1 MRTSIEFSDNILTVE
16 TFEDLGNAIDDLDVG
31 RLEFSEPIRKVII
44 KNINRNLEK
53 YEVQDYLFSSQLKE
67 LEAVDIIDSGK
78 GLCSDDG
85 LVYTADFKYLVFCPI
100 GRRGTVK
107 IHEGTEMLLQIIGKY
122 KITEKVTTFAP
133 TRNIFFKTGEQRAVC
148 NNPPLAVGLG
158 KAFHLLTEN
167 GKPAD
172 KKSSAGQ
179 RLRF

>member
-1 MRTSIEFSDNILTVE
+1 
-16 TFEDLGNAIDDLDVG
+16 
-31 RLEFSEPIRKVII
+31 
-44 KNINRNLEK
+44 
-53 YEVQDYLFSSQLKE
+53 
-67 LEAVDIIDSGK
+67 
-78 GLCSDDG
+78 
-85 LVYTADFKYLVFCPI
+85 
-100 GRRGTVK
+100 
-107 IHEGTEMLLQIIGKY
+107 MLLQIIGKY

-179 RLRF
+179 MLRFQLRTRV